1 MRAASIPLEMR
12 MSEISRRSLL
22 ALGGAVGAGV
32 LLAGC
37 SASPAATTS
46 SGPAKLRIWF
56 MKDSVSDKAMSWLK
70 DTFEKQNP
78 GSTISYEI
86 QVWDGIVSKLQTALA
101 SSDSTPDI
109 VELGNTQAP
118 TFCAVNALKDL
129 TSLKSTLGGSD
140 LAQSLVDLGSFGGKM
155 YAAPF
160 YAGSRIYI
168 YRKDMFD
175 EAGVTVPQTVDELVD
190 VAAKL
195 QSHFAPKVPNYS
207 AVFLAGNAAQQS
219 FAWLFT
225 DGGRL
230 ATQSGSMWKG
240 GLSSAKAQK
249 SFQQLQK
256 LWSTGS
262 TTGKITDSDTAANL
276 WVPLNAGQA
285 AMAFGF
291 NFHVKSID
299 PALLSA
305 GKIGYFGFPPAEQGG
320 TSHAFAGGSNVAI
333 SAKTQ
338 NPDKAEAALKL
349 IFSKQ
354 FQEFFATEGGWVPG
368 NVKYGAALG
377 DDDLSKLTVASVK
390 TSVGTPAAK
399 NWALV
404 EAAKT
409 VDDFY
414 VALGAGGDPVSL
426 AKQADSDM
434 EAILNKS

>member
-1 MRAASIPLEMR
+1 
-12 MSEISRRSLL
+12 MSEISRRSVL

-37 SASPAATTS
+37 APSTTTPAATT
-46 SGPAKLRIWF
+46 GPAKLRIWF
-56 MKDSVSDKAMSWLK
+56 MKDSVSDKAMAWLK
-70 DTFEKQNP
+70 DTFEKQNA
-78 GSTISYEI
+78 GSTITYEI

-101 SSDSTPDI
+101 SADSTPDI
-109 VELGNTQAP
+109 IELGNTQAP
-118 TFCAVNALKDL
+118 TFCAVNALRDL
-129 TSLKSTLGGSD
+129 TPLKATLGGND
-140 LAQSLVDLGSFGGKM
+140 LAQSLVELGSYDGKM
-155 YAAPF
+155 FAAPF
-160 YAGSRIYI
+160 YAGSRLYI

-175 EAGVTVPQTVDELVD
+175 EAGVSVPKTVDELVD

-230 ATQSGSMWKG
+230 ATGKGLSWKG
-240 GLSSAKAQK
+240 GMSTPEAQK

-262 TTGKITDSDTAANL
+262 TTGKITDANIASNL

-291 NFHVKSID
+291 NFHVKKID

-305 GKIGYFGFPPAEQGG
+305 GKIGYFGFPPASAGG

-338 NPDKAEAALKL
+338 HADKAEAALKL
-349 IFSKQ
+349 IFSKE

-377 DDDLSKLTVASVK
+377 TDDLSKLTVESVR
-390 TSVGTPAAK
+390 TSVGTPAAQ

-404 EAAKT
+404 EAAKIP
-409 VDDFY
+409 DDFY
-414 VALGAGGDPVSL
+414 VALGAGGDPVAL
-426 AKQADSDM
+426 GKKADSDM
-434 EAILNKS
+434 EALLNKS